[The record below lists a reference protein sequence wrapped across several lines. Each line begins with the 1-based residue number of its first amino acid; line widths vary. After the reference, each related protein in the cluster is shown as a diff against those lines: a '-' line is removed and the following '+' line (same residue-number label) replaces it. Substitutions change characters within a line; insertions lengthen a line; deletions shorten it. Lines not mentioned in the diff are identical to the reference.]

1 MVRNSQPKIL
11 VVVGP
16 TASGKSDL
24 AVRLAKTYGGEVIS
38 ADSRQVYTGLD
49 IGTGKIT
56 TREMQGVPH
65 HLLDVCSPKK
75 VFSAY
80 DFVTHAR
87 RILQLTVVKNK
98 VPIIAGGTGFYIDA
112 LLGRVALGDAAADT
126 ALRKKLELKTTP
138 QLLALLKRKNP
149 TRYADIVRKNEQNN
163 RVRLIRAIELASSPT
178 QMSKET
184 PWTYA
189 HVLWIGIAPSDTELK
204 QKIKK
209 RLVAR
214 LRRGMVAEAK
224 RLHAQGV
231 SYKRMDQLGLE
242 YRYLAL
248 LLQGNITKDEFIE
261 QLSAKIW
268 QYARRQKTYWKRN
281 KDIVWFAP
289 TEYKKIE
296 RTVKDFLRS

>member
-24 AVRLAKTYGGEVIS
+24 AVRLARVCNGEVVS

-49 IGTGKIT
+49 IGSGKIT
-56 TREMQGVPH
+56 KREMQGVPH
-65 HLLDVCSPKK
+65 HLLDVYSPKK
-75 VFSAY
+75 VFSAH
-80 DFVTHAR
+80 DFVVRAAKALRVIEAR
-87 RILQLTVVKNK
+87 GH
-98 VPIIAGGTGFYIDA
+98 VPIVAGGTGFYIDA
-112 LLGRVALGDAAADT
+112 LLGRVALGDAPANA
-126 ALRKKLELKTTP
+126 ALRTTLECKTTP

-149 TRYADIVRKNEQNN
+149 ARHADIVRKNEQHN

-184 PWTYA
+184 PRTYA

-204 QKIKK
+204 QKIKT
-209 RLVAR
+209 RLIAR

-242 YRYLAL
+242 YRFLAL
-248 LLQGNITKDEFIE
+248 LLQGKITKDELLE

-281 KDIVWFAP
+281 NDIVWFAP
-289 TEYKKIE
+289 TDYTKIE
-296 RTVKDFLRS
+296 RTVKKFLRA